1 MVRLSGNI
9 HGNEAVG
16 REMSLAFARYGF
28 IVFVYVFE
36 FVHAFVYVLIS
47 VSVHVHTFVFL
58 HMFMSFLFIRSY
70 LLICLSGLL
79 II

>member
-16 REMSLAFARYGF
+16 REMSLAFARYGSV
-28 IVFVYVFE
+28 VFVYVFE
-36 FVHAFVYVLIS
+36 FVYAFVYVLIS
-47 VSVHVHTFVFL
+47 VSVHTFVFL
-58 HMFMSFLFIRSY
+58 HMSMSFLF
-70 LLICLSGLL
+70 GLL